1 MPFFKAK
8 KTKFSF
14 YSQTDIIMEHIVEFL
29 GYLFCGLADKIC
41 KTREVP
47 KIVKILFIILCF
59 AIIIGVVIFFYWK
72 FSR

>member
-1 MPFFKAK
+1 
-8 KTKFSF
+8 
-14 YSQTDIIMEHIVEFL
+14 MEHIVEFL